1 MSMLTAEQYEEY
13 IQLLRAWVDA
23 EKALGGP
30 AGADAVADQGPDGRP
45 ARPGAS
51 PTGRMAARVREAYAA
66 VQSVRAQHRLG
77 EAAMAVAAVP
87 EARR

>member
-30 AGADAVADQGPDGRP
+30 AEASAEADQ
-45 ARPGAS
+45 
-51 PTGRMAARVREAYAA
+51 RVREAYAA
-66 VQSVRAQHRLG
+66 VQSFRAQHELG
-77 EAAMAVAAVP
+77 EPAMAVAAEP
-87 EARR
+87 EVAERAR

>member
-30 AGADAVADQGPDGRP
+30 AGADAVADQGPDGR
-45 ARPGAS
+45 AS
-51 PTGRMAARVREAYAA
+51 ARVREAYAA
-66 VQSVRAQHRLG
+66 VQGFRAQHRLG
-77 EAAMAVAAVP
+77 EAAMAVAAEP
-87 EARR
+87 EAG